1 MHRPEPAETTDMAT
15 TLPGENDVDAALV
28 DQVVGDLNQIYRV
41 KGMETAR
48 AVGELLLARFF
59 DGDPARFHER
69 GKDHVS
75 FRQLAERDDLSFSH
89 AFLWNACAVVE
100 QLRLLP
106 EDLASALPLS
116 HHKLLL
122 TVKDPAEKER
132 LAREAVAQGLS
143 KRALEE
149 AVKETRPEVPPE
161 SRPGRKPLP
170 AVVKGLT
177 RLKAAVALAGSEELG
192 ALDADRARE
201 VLAELDVQVAALG
214 RIREALK
221 AAAGER

>member
-1 MHRPEPAETTDMAT
+1 MRSSAAEITDLVP
-15 TLPGENDVDAALV
+15 TLPGETEVDGILV
-28 DQVVGDLNQIYRV
+28 DHVVGDLNQIYRS

-48 AVGELLLARFF
+48 AVGELLIGAFF
-59 DGDPARFHER
+59 GGDPARFHER
-69 GKDHVS
+69 GKQHAS
-75 FRQLAERDDLSFSH
+75 FRQLAEREDLSFSH

-122 TVKDPAEKER
+122 TVKDPVEKEK

-149 AVKETRPEVPPE
+149 AVKETRPQVAPE

-192 ALDADRARE
+192 TLDADKARE
-201 VLAELDVQVAALG
+201 VLAELDAQVAALVE
-214 RIREALK
+214 IRAK
-221 AAAGER
+221 VAAVVG